1 MTMSNKSIKAINFLA
16 QSNHESVKFFIF
28 GDEHVLCY
36 KSKKHC
42 LNHQNLQL
50 LEKIYLDLDDENF
63 VSLLDQSLMT
73 NSLFN
78 EKKVIF
84 VSLSKNRLNKE
95 LISKFEKIIEYETEN
110 ILIVEVS
117 SLTKKT
123 IEKELI
129 ENLGG
134 DAIFIDCFPPY
145 ESEIKNFLEANLPT
159 FLNKKEYVQ
168 AFLEMYEGNFS
179 SLLNDLEI
187 LKILEI
193 DDEEIAMKVFSNK
206 GDKNNYKL
214 IEYIS
219 KKDTTSALSVIESM
233 KINDRNSVALLIWIL
248 SRDIN
253 AIKYVLEGKN
263 IRSLGIWENQIQ
275 WYQKISSRIAPKT
288 IEKLISKINI
298 VDRKFKGVSKGDPW
312 NGLKDIVLSLSA

>member
-1 MTMSNKSIKAINFLA
+1 MSNKSIKAINFLA
-16 QSNHESVKFFIF
+16 QPNHESVKFFIF

-36 KSKKHC
+36 KSKQHC
-42 LNHQNLQL
+42 VNHQDLQL
-50 LEKIYLDLDDENF
+50 LEKIYLDLDDDNF
-63 VSLLDQSLMT
+63 TSLLDQSLMS

-95 LISKFEKIIEYETEN
+95 LISKFQKIIQCETEN
-110 ILIVEVS
+110 ILIVEVL
-117 SLTKKT
+117 SLSKKAV
-123 IEKELI
+123 EKELI
-129 ENLGG
+129 DNFGS
-134 DAIFIDCFPPY
+134 DAIFVDCFPPY
-145 ESEIKNFLEANLPT
+145 ESEIRNFLEANLPT
-159 FLNKKEYVQ
+159 FLNNKENIQ
-168 AFLEMYEGNFS
+168 LFLEMYEGNFS

-193 DDEEIAMKVFSNK
+193 EDEEMAMRVFSNK

-219 KKDTTSALSVIESM
+219 KKDTKSALSVIESM

-253 AIKYVLEGKN
+253 AIKYALEGKN

-275 WYQKISSRIAPKT
+275 WYQKISSRIAPKK
-288 IEKLISKINI
+288 IENMINKINI
-298 VDRKFKGVSKGDPW
+298 VDRRFKGVLKGDPW
-312 NGLKDIVLSLSA
+312 TGLKDIVLSLSA

>member
-1 MTMSNKSIKAINFLA
+1 
-16 QSNHESVKFFIF
+16 
-28 GDEHVLCY
+28 
-36 KSKKHC
+36 
-42 LNHQNLQL
+42 
-50 LEKIYLDLDDENF
+50 
-63 VSLLDQSLMT
+63 MT

-84 VSLSKNRLNKE
+84 ISLSKNRLNKD
-95 LISKFEKIIEYETEN
+95 LISKFQKIIEYETEN
-110 ILIVEVS
+110 ILIVEVL

-129 ENLGG
+129 DNCGG
-134 DAIFIDCFPPY
+134 NAIFIDCFPPY
-145 ESEIKNFLEANLPT
+145 ESEIKNFLEANLPAY
-159 FLNKKEYVQ
+159 LNNKENIQ
-168 AFLEMYEGNFS
+168 IFLELYEGNFS

-187 LKILEI
+187 LEILEI
-193 DDEEIAMKVFSNK
+193 DDEQMAMKVFSNK

-219 KKDTTSALSVIESM
+219 KKDTKSALSVIESM
-233 KINDRNSVALLIWIL
+233 KLNDRNSVALLIWVL

-275 WYQKISSRIAPKT
+275 WYQRISSRIAPKT

-298 VDRKFKGVSKGDPW
+298 VDRKFKGVLKGDPW
-312 NGLKDIVLSLSA
+312 NGVKDIVLSLSA

>member
-1 MTMSNKSIKAINFLA
+1 MSNKSIKAINFLA
-16 QSNHESVKFFIF
+16 QPNHESVKFFIF

-36 KSKKHC
+36 KSKQHC
-42 LNHQNLQL
+42 VNHQDLQL
-50 LEKIYLDLDDENF
+50 LEKIYLDLDDDNF
-63 VSLLDQSLMT
+63 TSLLDQSLMS

-95 LISKFEKIIEYETEN
+95 LISKFQKIIECETEN
-110 ILIVEVS
+110 ILIVEVL
-117 SLTKKT
+117 SLSKKAV
-123 IEKELI
+123 EKELI
-129 ENLGG
+129 DNFGS
-134 DAIFIDCFPPY
+134 DAIFVDCFPPY
-145 ESEIKNFLEANLPT
+145 ESEIRNFLEANLPT
-159 FLNKKEYVQ
+159 FLNNKENIQ
-168 AFLEMYEGNFS
+168 LFLEMYEGNFS

-193 DDEEIAMKVFSNK
+193 EDEEMAMRVFSNK

-219 KKDTTSALSVIESM
+219 KKDTKSALSVIESM

-253 AIKYVLEGKN
+253 AIKYALEGKN

-275 WYQKISSRIAPKT
+275 WYQKISSRIAPKK
-288 IEKLISKINI
+288 IENMINKINI
-298 VDRKFKGVSKGDPW
+298 VDRRFKGVLKGDPW
-312 NGLKDIVLSLSA
+312 TGLKDIVLSLSA

>member
-1 MTMSNKSIKAINFLA
+1 MQFL
-16 QSNHESVKFFIF
+16 
-28 GDEHVLCY
+28 
-36 KSKKHC
+36 
-42 LNHQNLQL
+42 
-50 LEKIYLDLDDENF
+50 
-63 VSLLDQSLMT
+63 
-73 NSLFN
+73 
-78 EKKVIF
+78 
-84 VSLSKNRLNKE
+84 
-95 LISKFEKIIEYETEN
+95 
-110 ILIVEVS
+110 LIVS
-117 SLTKKT
+117 
-123 IEKELI
+123 
-129 ENLGG
+129 
-134 DAIFIDCFPPY
+134 PPY
-145 ESEIKNFLEANLPT
+145 ESEIKKFLEANLPT
-159 FLNKKEYVQ
+159 YLNKKENVQ
-168 AFLEMYEGNFS
+168 LFLEMYEGNFS

-193 DDEEIAMKVFSNK
+193 DDEEVAMKVFSNK

-253 AIKYVLEGKN
+253 AIKHLLDGRN

>member
-1 MTMSNKSIKAINFLA
+1 MSNKSIKAINFLA
-16 QSNHESVKFFIF
+16 QPNHKSVKFFIF
-28 GDEHVLCY
+28 GDEHALCY
-36 KSKKHC
+36 KSKQHC
-42 LNHQNLQL
+42 LNHQDLQL
-50 LEKIYLDLDDENF
+50 LEKIYLDLDDDNF
-63 VSLLDQSLMT
+63 ASLLDQSLMT

-84 VSLSKNRLNKE
+84 ISLSKNRLNKD
-95 LISKFEKIIEYETEN
+95 LISKFQKIIEYETEN
-110 ILIVEVS
+110 ILIVEVL
-117 SLTKKT
+117 SLTKKA

-129 ENLGG
+129 DNCGG
-134 DAIFIDCFPPY
+134 NAIFIDCFPPY
-145 ESEIKNFLEANLPT
+145 ESEIKNFLEANLPAY
-159 FLNKKEYVQ
+159 LNNNKNIQ
-168 AFLEMYEGNFS
+168 IFLELYEGNFS

-187 LKILEI
+187 LEILEI
-193 DDEEIAMKVFSNK
+193 DDEQMAMKVFSNK

-219 KKDTTSALSVIESM
+219 KKDTKSALSVIESM
-233 KINDRNSVALLIWIL
+233 KLNDRNSVALLIWVL

-275 WYQKISSRIAPKT
+275 WYQRISSRIAPKT

-298 VDRKFKGVSKGDPW
+298 VDRKFKGVLKGDPW
-312 NGLKDIVLSLSA
+312 NGVKDIVLSLSA

>member
-1 MTMSNKSIKAINFLA
+1 MSNISYYTEEGLKKLKNELNQLKDVERPKASNAIAEARDKGDLSENAEYDAAKEAQGMLEMRISKLEERLANARVIDESQLDNSKVLVLSKVKIRNKSNGMTMDYMIVADGEA
-16 QSNHESVKFFIF
+16 
-28 GDEHVLCY
+28 D
-36 KSKKHC
+36 
-42 LNHQNLQL
+42 
-50 LEKIYLDLDDENF
+50 
-63 VSLLDQSLMT
+63 
-73 NSLFN
+73 
-78 EKKVIF
+78 
-84 VSLSKNRLNKE
+84 LSKGK
-95 LISKFEKIIEYETEN
+95 ISVNSPIGKGLLGKSVGEIAKISVPT
-110 ILIVEVS
+110 
-117 SLTKKT
+117 
-123 IEKELI
+123 
-129 ENLGG
+129 G
-134 DAIFIDCFPPY
+134 FI
-145 ESEIKNFLEANLPT
+145 
-159 FLNKKEYVQ
+159 
-168 AFLEMYEGNFS
+168 
-179 SLLNDLEI
+179 DLEI
-187 LKILEI
+187 LEILEI
-193 DDEEIAMKVFSNK
+193 DDEQMAMKVFSNK

-253 AIKYVLEGKN
+253 AIKHLLDGRN

>member
-1 MTMSNKSIKAINFLA
+1 MSNKSIKAINFLA
-16 QSNHESVKFFIF
+16 LPNHESVKFFIF

-36 KSKKHC
+36 KSKQHC
-42 LNHQNLQL
+42 VNHQDLQL
-50 LEKIYLDLDDENF
+50 LEKIYLDLDDDNF
-63 VSLLDQSLMT
+63 TSLLDQSLMS

-95 LISKFEKIIEYETEN
+95 LISKFQKIIECETEN
-110 ILIVEVS
+110 ILIVEVL
-117 SLTKKT
+117 SLSKKAV
-123 IEKELI
+123 EKELI
-129 ENLGG
+129 DNFGS
-134 DAIFIDCFPPY
+134 DAIFVDCFPPY
-145 ESEIKNFLEANLPT
+145 ESEIRNFLEANLPT
-159 FLNKKEYVQ
+159 FLNNKENIQ
-168 AFLEMYEGNFS
+168 LFLEMYEGNFS

-193 DDEEIAMKVFSNK
+193 EDEEMAMRVFSNK

-219 KKDTTSALSVIESM
+219 KKDTKSALSVIESM

-253 AIKYVLEGKN
+253 AIKYALEGKN

-275 WYQKISSRIAPKT
+275 WYQKISSRIAPKK
-288 IEKLISKINI
+288 IENMINKINI
-298 VDRKFKGVSKGDPW
+298 VDRRFKGVLKGDPW
-312 NGLKDIVLSLSA
+312 TGLKDIVLSLSA

>member
-1 MTMSNKSIKAINFLA
+1 MSNKSIKAINFLA
-16 QSNHESVKFFIF
+16 QPNHKSVKFFIF
-28 GDEHVLCY
+28 GDEHALCY
-36 KSKKHC
+36 KSKQHC
-42 LNHQNLQL
+42 LNHQDLQL
-50 LEKIYLDLDDENF
+50 LEKIYLDLDDDNF
-63 VSLLDQSLMT
+63 ASLLDQSLMT

-84 VSLSKNRLNKE
+84 ISLSKNRLNKE
-95 LISKFEKIIEYETEN
+95 LISKFQKIIEYETEN
-110 ILIVEVS
+110 ILIVEVL
-117 SLTKKT
+117 SLTKKV

-129 ENLGG
+129 VNFGD

-145 ESEIKNFLEANLPT
+145 ESEIKSFLEANLPAY
-159 FLNKKEYVQ
+159 LNNKENIQV
-168 AFLEMYEGNFS
+168 FLEMYEGNFS

-187 LKILEI
+187 LKISKI
-193 DDEEIAMKVFSNK
+193 DDEQMAMEVFSNK

-233 KINDRNSVALLIWIL
+233 RINDRNSVALLIWIL

-253 AIKYVLEGKN
+253 AIKHLLDGRN

>member
-1 MTMSNKSIKAINFLA
+1 M
-16 QSNHESVKFFIF
+16 
-28 GDEHVLCY
+28 
-36 KSKKHC
+36 
-42 LNHQNLQL
+42 
-50 LEKIYLDLDDENF
+50 LEKIYLDLDDDNF
-63 VSLLDQSLMT
+63 ASLLDQSLMS

-110 ILIVEVS
+110 ILIVEVL
-117 SLTKKT
+117 SLTKKA

-159 FLNKKEYVQ
+159 YLNRKENIQV
-168 AFLEMYEGNFS
+168 FLEMYEGNFS

-193 DDEEIAMKVFSNK
+193 DDEEMAMKVFSNK

-233 KINDRNSVALLIWIL
+233 KLNDRNSVALLIWIL

-253 AIKYVLEGKN
+253 AIKHVLEGKN

>member
-1 MTMSNKSIKAINFLA
+1 MSNKSIKAINFLA
-16 QSNHESVKFFIF
+16 QPNHESVKFFIF
-28 GDEHVLCY
+28 GDEHALCY
-36 KSKKHC
+36 KSKQHC
-42 LNHQNLQL
+42 LNDQNLQL

-63 VSLLDQSLMT
+63 ASLLDQSLMT

-145 ESEIKNFLEANLPT
+145 ESEIKKFLEANLPT
-159 FLNKKEYVQ
+159 YLNKTENVQ
-168 AFLEMYEGNFS
+168 VFLEMYEGNFS

-253 AIKYVLEGKN
+253 AIKHLLDGRN

-298 VDRKFKGVSKGDPW
+298 VDRKFKGISKGDPW

>member
-1 MTMSNKSIKAINFLA
+1 MSNKSIKAINFLA
-16 QSNHESVKFFIF
+16 QHNHESVKFFIF

-36 KSKKHC
+36 KSKQHC

-50 LEKIYLDLDDENF
+50 LEKIYLDLDDDNF
-63 VSLLDQSLMT
+63 ASLLDQSLMT

-84 VSLSKNRLNKE
+84 ISLSKNRLNKE
-95 LISKFEKIIEYETEN
+95 LISKLQKIIEYDTEN
-110 ILIVEVS
+110 ILIVEIL
-117 SLTKKT
+117 SLTKKA

-129 ENLGG
+129 NNSEGH
-134 DAIFIDCFPPY
+134 AIFIDCFPPY
-145 ESEIKNFLEANLPT
+145 ESDIKNFLESNLPGY
-159 FLNKKEYVQ
+159 LNKTENIQ
-168 AFLEMYEGNFS
+168 IFLELYEGNFS
-179 SLLNDLEI
+179 ALLNDLEI

-193 DDEEIAMKVFSNK
+193 DNEERAMKVFSNK

-219 KKDTTSALSVIESM
+219 KKDTKLALSVIESM
-233 KINDRNSVALLIWIL
+233 RINDRNSVALLIWIL

-253 AIKYVLEGKN
+253 AIKHVLEGKN

-288 IEKLISKINI
+288 VNKLIDEVNI
-298 VDRKFKGVSKGDPW
+298 VDRKFKGVLNGDPW
-312 NGLKDIVLSLSA
+312 NGIKDIVLNLSA